1 MSQEDIL
8 AQLKKDV
15 RSLLVSSK
23 TGLHPDQ
30 LRHDYIN
37 ILGQPMPLKLLG
49 FKHIMDMAKEMPDV
63 VAVNYQVDGSPCLKA
78 VSDESTRHIEELV
91 AKQRLS
97 KTDKKVKRGSFS
109 HFSPR
114 YRRGFSPVVLPRR
127 GCAPPALPATLR
139 AQLRF
144 LLSQVP
150 PEVGVRLSDLE
161 SSYVRCFGQP
171 LRVHNYGFYSI
182 GEMLEAAA
190 DMVVIQQGR
199 FGSVLSLREHM
210 IPRSVQRSP
219 LRSGLIK
226 PYTPAST
233 DMPIK
238 VSTKPPAEFQ
248 VKQTP
253 QKQWQTK
260 LEPVNKES
268 CVSNKPAIVAKNRDT
283 KPVPCQNGQAFQK
296 QLMKLEED
304 LRQRILEN
312 GVAGTVSQELKDKLR
327 KVVGQTAGGLSVHAL
342 PAEYKRLFGE
352 DLPFLQSGF
361 VSVTELI
368 DALSDTFHLKPAEDN
383 NGNHWIILDIQDA
396 DDTQSASNETR
407 RCSDELKSS
416 GKSQYFCTGDSPWE
430 RNLEG
435 DDDNFKEDVKNED
448 LDPSI
453 ISKPNETMPAVY
465 PAIQVQCTS
474 VIPLDALL
482 NQRIKPPT
490 RHSAREVAAVLVEQ
504 VESPGHFYIRFSE
517 NAEARAMED
526 MMFEM
531 RRCYT
536 STEVSERYRL
546 PAQYIRQGQVC
557 CVSPRAMWFYRVVI
571 HQVISPALVE
581 VYFVDF
587 GDVTVVESANLKFL
601 KSTYSVLPAQAVP
614 SSLAGIKPTSG
625 NWSAEATASFKSLC
639 SDRTLVGAL
648 DSYTGDM
655 LQLFLCDT
663 NTDDDFYIHTVLQSQ
678 GHGTACSPLASAALC
693 FQVTPVSL
701 YLGVGPF
708 QLPDVDEELISPSES
723 ADTPEQVKVAT
734 IKVEEDKVPAL
745 ELIKEND
752 DVPSIQGM
760 EANQSR
766 ALPNDQTLS
775 FSEEELT
782 LARETPPASPSAIS
796 TLYAPQAL
804 INPRTSPLDCKTEAK
819 SQFTAHTP
827 TTPSPIS
834 TSTPTSADPPP
845 FLGTLSLHTPDL
857 GQMQESPQGAPVS
870 PFTLRNSGTLFPL
883 FPLFRTRPVVSPLLN
898 STHLL
903 NQSKITHSKDDGSCS

>member
-144 LLSQVP
+144 LLSQV
-150 PEVGVRLSDLE
+150 GVRLSDLE

-296 QLMKLEED
+296 QLMKSYLLLPFLCELEED

-327 KVVGQTAGGLSVHAL
+327 K
-342 PAEYKRLFGE
+342 
-352 DLPFLQSGF
+352 SGF

-581 VYFVDF
+581 
-587 GDVTVVESANLKFL
+587 
-601 KSTYSVLPAQAVP
+601 
-614 SSLAGIKPTSG
+614 G

-678 GHGTACSPLASAALC
+678 GHGTACSPLASAA
-693 FQVTPVSL
+693 
-701 YLGVGPF
+701 
-708 QLPDVDEELISPSES
+708 
-723 ADTPEQVKVAT
+723 
-734 IKVEEDKVPAL
+734 VEEDKVPAL

-782 LARETPPASPSAIS
+782 LARETPPASPSTIS

-857 GQMQESPQGAPVS
+857 GQMQESPQDYTILLIIPIVAIEMQLIS
-870 PFTLRNSGTLFPL
+870 TLSNWRQAKLKSG
-883 FPLFRTRPVVSPLLN
+883 
-898 STHLL
+898 
-903 NQSKITHSKDDGSCS
+903 C